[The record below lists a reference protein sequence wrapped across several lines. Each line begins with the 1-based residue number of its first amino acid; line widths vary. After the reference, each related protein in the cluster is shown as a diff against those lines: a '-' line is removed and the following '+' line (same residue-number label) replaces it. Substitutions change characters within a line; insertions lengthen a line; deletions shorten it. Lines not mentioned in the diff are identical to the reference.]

1 MFQLLLNSARTA
13 SRAPLFLTLTHQR
26 VGWGWARS
34 WDATQLGQLTP
45 TDQRD
50 IPDHKTSAL
59 SNRSWGK
66 KEQGRGS
73 PWRGQTLQCPSSLL
87 LASQQL
93 HLKGPHQHPPSHQPA
108 AGLSG
113 SQEERTSQGT
123 SKPFACCWPI
133 TCRDRGDLP
142 RNSQAMCL
150 LLPYQHL
157 WQK

>member
-1 MFQLLLNSARTA
+1 M
-13 SRAPLFLTLTHQR
+13 
-26 VGWGWARS
+26 
-34 WDATQLGQLTP
+34 
-45 TDQRD
+45 
-50 IPDHKTSAL
+50 L
-59 SNRSWGK
+59 SNTSWGK
-66 KEQGRGS
+66 KEQGGGS
-73 PWRGQTLQCPSSLL
+73 PWRGQTPQCPSSLL

-113 SQEERTSQGT
+113 SQEEGTSQGT
-123 SKPFACCWPI
+123 SKPFACCWPS

-157 WQK
+157 WQKRSRQLHPSRHLLAGPLPSTQPASPLSPQLSYLHTLAGTH